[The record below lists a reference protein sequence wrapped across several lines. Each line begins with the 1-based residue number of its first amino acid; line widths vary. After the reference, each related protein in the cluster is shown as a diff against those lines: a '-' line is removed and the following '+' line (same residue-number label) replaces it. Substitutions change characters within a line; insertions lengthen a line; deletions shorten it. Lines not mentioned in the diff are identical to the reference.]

1 MKIKGLNEENIKKIS
16 SLKKEDQKTLEY
28 RLNCYKLF
36 KEIPL
41 PKFGPTIDLN
51 FDEINYY
58 QTSDDNITND
68 WNFKLLTLSLGSFLP
83 WETNKI
89 LIWEEPC

>member
-36 KEIPL
+36 KE
-41 PKFGPTIDLN
+41 
-51 FDEINYY
+51 
-58 QTSDDNITND
+58 
-68 WNFKLLTLSLGSFLP
+68 
-83 WETNKI
+83 
-89 LIWEEPC
+89 